1 METAMADVKRAVRV
15 AERVREALALLLAK
29 DARDPRL
36 EGVIVS
42 RVEMPDDLRSAKIYV
57 RTLDP
62 SKKDEALLG
71 LERASGMLRS
81 ELTKRVQLR
90 YAPTLRFY
98 YDEALEKQSRIEE
111 LLAEVKADV
120 KAEKKR

>member
-1 METAMADVKRAVRV
+1 MGDVKRATRV
-15 AERVREALALLLAK
+15 AERVREELGWLVTR

-42 RVEMPDDLRSAKIYV
+42 RVEMPDDLRSAKVYV

-62 SKKDEALLG
+62 AKKDEALEG
-71 LERASGMLRS
+71 LERASGMLRR
-81 ELTKRVQLR
+81 ELTRRVQLR

-98 YDEALEKQSRIEE
+98 YDEALEKTTRIEE
-111 LLAEVKADV
+111 LLAEVKAG
-120 KAEKKR
+120 K